1 MDVLLCV
8 SCLNV
13 YQEDVGAEFE
23 DAVDAGQLLEHDG
36 VTDPAEELSDK
47 LPDHQHHRGIQSH
60 DAAGTETQE
69 EDAQLWCTDTNT
81 TPVPLLALLLLLTLQ
96 ILLLQLLLL
105 LLIPKLS
112 LRVLRLPIYCF
123 HHY

>member
-1 MDVLLCV
+1 MDVLLCI
-8 SCLNV
+8 SSLNV

-36 VTDPAEELSDK
+36 VTDPTEELSDK
-47 LPDHQHHRGIQSH
+47 LPDHQHHRGVQSH
-60 DAAGTETQE
+60 DAAGPETQE
-69 EDAQLWCTDTNT
+69 EDEQLWCNDIKT
-81 TPVPLLALLLLLTLQ
+81 TLSVLLLLTLQ

-105 LLIPKLS
+105 LLILQLS
-112 LRVLRLPIYCF
+112 FRVLRLPIYCF